1 MLALPVAALSACKV
15 VDPFQP
21 TLTVTLTVVE
31 QGWTGWSTEQP
42 EPETSIEEVTE
53 GSEFTRT
60 AMGQDIAFT
69 VLSVTARK
77 LRLRTSTALSER
89 EEGGGIDLR
98 TDQDT
103 FTVRAGGSLSITT
116 PTMDAGT
123 TFTLRYAE

>member
-1 MLALPVAALSACKV
+1 S
-15 VDPFQP
+15 
-21 TLTVTLTVVE
+21 
-31 QGWTGWSTEQP
+31 
-42 EPETSIEEVTE
+42 
-53 GSEFTRT
+53 
-60 AMGQDIAFT
+60 MGQDIAFT
-69 VLSVTARK
+69 VLSVTSRK

-123 TFTLRYAE
+123 TFTLRYEE